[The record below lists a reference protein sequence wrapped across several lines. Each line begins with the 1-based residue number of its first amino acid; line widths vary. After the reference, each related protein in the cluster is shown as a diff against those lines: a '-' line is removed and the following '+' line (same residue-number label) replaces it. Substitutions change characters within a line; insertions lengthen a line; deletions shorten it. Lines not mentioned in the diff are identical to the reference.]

1 MKQAK
6 PDTTISQLFVEICK
20 RRRNLLNEQMT
31 ASGLYAGQ
39 DMLLYHLSVSDER
52 GISVSDLAE
61 KICIQTATVSNMIR
75 RMEANGLIKKE
86 TDGYDK
92 RAFKVTLTQKGKD
105 AFKEV
110 ALIWRAVH
118 VQTTKGLTE
127 EEMQVLSSLLQKVLK
142 NIS

>member
-1 MKQAK
+1 
-6 PDTTISQLFVEICK
+6 
-20 RRRNLLNEQMT
+20 MT

-39 DMLLYHLSVSDER
+39 DMLLYHLSVSEES

-86 TDGYDK
+86 TDGSDK

-118 VQTTKGLTE
+118 HETTKGLTE
-127 EEMQVLSSLLQKVLK
+127 DEMRLLTSLLQKVLK
-142 NIS
+142 NIT